1 MPKPKRQRRAPTE
14 QWEQLELL
22 FTSPEQRQYELIRPV
37 VLFGQPAAE
46 RARETQMAARTLSR
60 HAKRFVEQ
68 GMASVFPTP
77 PTAPPVRLPPEL
89 RTFLVQMKAE
99 HPPLYLRELQTLCY
113 VRFGRR
119 PSRQTIK
126 RVLAEAAPRAVE
138 RRYPRFHHMDPTSR
152 RIAIIRL
159 HAEGWTTRSIAA
171 YLATSRPTVSA
182 TLKRWIDERFRG
194 LPNKSSAPKQP
205 ARKVTFAA
213 LKAGGVRRTA
223 RLVHAQHPAAICRSR
238 ALPRYQCSHS
248 WNVDGHACGDLGD
261 LGRTAVKVRT

>member
-1 MPKPKRQRRAPTE
+1 VQRI
-14 QWEQLELL
+14 
-22 FTSPEQRQYELIRPV
+22 YEVIRPV
-37 VLFGQPAAE
+37 VLFGMSPAERAAQTGAAE
-46 RARETQMAARTLSR
+46 RTVYRQVQ
-60 HAKRFVEQ
+60 RFTEG
-68 GMASVFPTP
+68 GMANLV
-77 PTAPPVRLPPEL
+77 PTASAAPPPRLPDAL
-89 RTFLVQMKAE
+89 RTYIVAWKAE
-99 HPPLYLRELQTLCY
+99 HPPLYLREPQTLCY

-223 RLVHAQHPAAICRSR
+223 RLVHARHPAAICRSR

>member
-1 MPKPKRQRRAPTE
+1 MPRSRRAPTD
-14 QWEQLELL
+14 QWQQLERC
-22 FTSPEQRQYELIRPV
+22 FTDPVQRIYEVIRPV
-37 VLFGQPAAE
+37 VLFGMSPAERAAQTGAAE
-46 RARETQMAARTLSR
+46 RTVYRQVQ
-60 HAKRFVEQ
+60 RFTEG
-68 GMASVFPTP
+68 GMANLV
-77 PTAPPVRLPPEL
+77 PTASAAPPPRLPDAL
-89 RTFLVQMKAE
+89 RTYIVAWKAE
-99 HPPLYLRELQTLCY
+99 HPPLYLREPQTLCY